1 MIVGDSNMSETTA
14 LLKVGTV
21 DLILR
26 MIEAGVIMRDMRME
40 NPIRS
45 IREISHDLSGRALV
59 RLANGRQLTA
69 LEIQREYL
77 GKVTAFVAEQG
88 AHNAHVPLIL
98 DLWERTLDAIESGD
112 TSKIDTEVDW
122 AIKKKLMD
130 NYRERHNLG
139 LDAPRIAQL
148 DLTYHDISRTRGL
161 YYLLQSRGAVRR
173 VVDDTAVK
181 DAVDA
186 PPQTTRAKLRGDFVR
201 RAQELGRDYT
211 VDWVH
216 LKLNDRAHQTL
227 LCKDPFRSV
236 DERVDALL
244 NSMG

>member
-1 MIVGDSNMSETTA
+1 
-14 LLKVGTV
+14 
-21 DLILR
+21 

-216 LKLNDRAHQTL
+216 LKLNDRSHQTV
-227 LCKDPFRSV
+227 LCKDPFSSTDPRV
-236 DERVDALL
+236 DELIDSLRAY
-244 NSMG
+244 

>member
-1 MIVGDSNMSETTA
+1 
-14 LLKVGTV
+14 
-21 DLILR
+21 
-26 MIEAGVIMRDMRME
+26 MRDMRME

-77 GKVTAFVAEQG
+77 GKVTAFVAEHG
-88 AHNAHVPLIL
+88 AHNAHVPMIL
-98 DLWERTLDAIESGD
+98 DLWKRTLDAIESGN
-112 TSKIDTEVDW
+112 TSTIDTEVDW

-130 NYRERHNLG
+130 NYRERHSLG

-148 DLTYHDISRTRGL
+148 DLTYHDISRSRGL
-161 YYLLQSRGAVRR
+161 YYLLQQRGAVRR
-173 VVDDTAVK
+173 VVDDTAIK

-216 LKLNDRAHQTL
+216 LKLNDRAHQTI

-244 NSMG
+244 DSMG

>member
-1 MIVGDSNMSETTA
+1 MSETTA
-14 LLKVGTV
+14 LIKVGTV

-69 LEIQREYL
+69 LEIQQEYMT
-77 GKVTAFVAEQG
+77 KVKAFVQEHG
-88 AHNAHVPLIL
+88 AHNQHVPMIL
-98 DLWERTLDAIESGD
+98 DLWERTLNAIESGN
-112 TSKIDTEVDW
+112 TSTIDTEIDW

-161 YYLLQSRGAVRR
+161 YYLLQARGAVRR
-173 VVDDTAVK
+173 VVDDTVIK

-186 PPQTTRAKLRGDFVR
+186 PPQSTRAKLRGDFVR

-216 LKLNDRAHQTL
+216 LKLNDRAHQTI

-236 DERVDALL
+236 DDRVDALL
-244 NSMG
+244 GSMG

>member
-1 MIVGDSNMSETTA
+1 M
-14 LLKVGTV
+14 
-21 DLILR
+21 
-26 MIEAGVIMRDMRME
+26 
-40 NPIRS
+40 
-45 IREISHDLSGRALV
+45 
-59 RLANGRQLTA
+59 TA

-77 GKVTAFVAEQG
+77 NKVTSFVAENG
-88 AHNAHVPLIL
+88 AHNQHVPLIL
-98 DLWERTLDAIESGD
+98 DLWERTLTAIESGD
-112 TSKIDTEVDW
+112 TSTIDTEIDW

-130 NYRERHNLG
+130 SYRNRHGLG

-216 LKLNDRAHQTL
+216 LKLNDRAHQTI
-227 LCKDPFRSV
+227 LCKDPFRNV

-244 NSMG
+244 DSMG

>member
-1 MIVGDSNMSETTA
+1 
-14 LLKVGTV
+14 
-21 DLILR
+21 
-26 MIEAGVIMRDMRME
+26 
-40 NPIRS
+40 
-45 IREISHDLSGRALV
+45 V

-130 NYRERHNLG
+130 NYRARHNLG

-173 VVDDTAVK
+173 VVDETAVK

>member
-1 MIVGDSNMSETTA
+1 MA
-14 LLKVGTV
+14 
-21 DLILR
+21 
-26 MIEAGVIMRDMRME
+26 E
-40 NPIRS
+40 N
-45 IREISHDLSGRALV
+45 
-59 RLANGRQLTA
+59 
-69 LEIQREYL
+69 
-77 GKVTAFVAEQG
+77 G
-88 AHNAHVPLIL
+88 AHNPHVPLIL

-112 TSKIDTEVDW
+112 TSTIDTEVDW

-130 NYRERHNLG
+130 NYRERHGLG

-173 VVDDTAVK
+173 VVDDTVVK

-216 LKLNDRAHQTL
+216 LKLNDRAHQTS
-227 LCKDPFRSV
+227 CARIRSAAWTTAWMRCWTLWADTQLSTLFWEGAV
-236 DERVDALL
+236 RGHAGFAAGNCPARRPSCPDE
-244 NSMG
+244 SS

>member
-1 MIVGDSNMSETTA
+1 
-14 LLKVGTV
+14 LK
-21 DLILR
+21 
-26 MIEAGVIMRDMRME
+26 
-40 NPIRS
+40 
-45 IREISHDLSGRALV
+45 
-59 RLANGRQLTA
+59 
-69 LEIQREYL
+69 
-77 GKVTAFVAEQG
+77 
-88 AHNAHVPLIL
+88 
-98 DLWERTLDAIESGD
+98 AIESGD
-112 TSKIDTEVDW
+112 FRGIDTEIDW

-130 NYRERHNLG
+130 KYRERHGLG

-148 DLTYHDISRTRGL
+148 DLTYHDISRSRGL

-173 VVDDTAVK
+173 IVDDTVIK
-181 DAVDA
+181 DAVDV

-216 LKLNDRAHQTL
+216 LKLNDRAHQTI

-244 NSMG
+244 DSMG